1 MESKETTQQTKKQ
14 HTRTHTPVDGYKI
27 EELRLQDLD
36 SLVAIAEEVGVQNPR
51 EFRRQELVFE
61 ILKAQTKQGGFILFT
76 GILEIVEGG
85 YGFLRSTDANLSDS
99 ANDTYVSLSQI
110 KKFALRVG
118 DIITGQ
124 VREPREQEK
133 YYALLKIEAINYKS
147 IAEAKERPLFD
158 NLTPLFPNQKIQLEY
173 DPMKL
178 TGRVLDLFT
187 PIGKGQRGL
196 IVAPPRTG
204 KTELMKELAHG
215 ITRNHPEVELI
226 VLLIDE
232 RPEEVTDMKR
242 SIKGD
247 VIYVR

>member
-99 ANDTYVSLSQI
+99 ANVNEYMH
-110 KKFALRVG
+110 K
-118 DIITGQ
+118 
-124 VREPREQEK
+124 QEI
-133 YYALLKIEAINYKS
+133 LK
-147 IAEAKERPLFD
+147 D
-158 NLTPLFPNQKIQLEY
+158 LET
-173 DPMKL
+173 L
-178 TGRVLDLFT
+178 EFH
-187 PIGKGQRGL
+187 
-196 IVAPPRTG
+196 
-204 KTELMKELAHG
+204 E
-215 ITRNHPEVELI
+215 
-226 VLLIDE
+226 
-232 RPEEVTDMKR
+232 
-242 SIKGD
+242 D
-247 VIYVR
+247 VK